1 MLEAD
6 HLRKTFLSEKNVMQ
20 PEEPNQERVEAKA
33 NKKMQPHCSKG
44 PGQGR
49 ISGSGWLSPRENAV
63 RVHGSSKFNC
73 MVPECNSKY
82 SNNQRL
88 REHMWVKHALGKGVQ
103 CDECGRRRYSPLD
116 LKDHM
121 RIAHGAPKLECDVLG
136 CSSTFT
142 CSANLKRHMKDLH

>member
-6 HLRKTFLSEKNVMQ
+6 HLRKTFLPEKNVMQ

-44 PGQGR
+44 PGQGT
-49 ISGSGWLSPRENAV
+49 ISGSSGWLSPRKSA
-63 RVHGSSKFNC
+63 VHGSSKFKC
-73 MVPECNSKY
+73 MVPECNTNFSKNY
-82 SNNQRL
+82 HFGR
-88 REHMWVKHALGKGVQ
+88 HMWVKHALGKGVK
-103 CDECGRRRYSPLD
+103 CDECGKRQYSIYD

-142 CSANLKRHMKDLH
+142 CSANLKRLMKKDLH

>member
-1 MLEAD
+1 M
-6 HLRKTFLSEKNVMQ
+6 RKTFLPEKNVMQ

-49 ISGSGWLSPRENAV
+49 ISGSGSLSLRESAL
-63 RVHGSSKFNC
+63 HGSSKFNC
-73 MVPECNSKY
+73 MVPECNSNY
-82 SNNQRL
+82 SFNNHL
-88 REHMWVKHALGKGVQ
+88 VKHMWVKHALGKGVK
-103 CDECGRRRYSPLD
+103 CDECGTRQYSIYD

-121 RIAHGAPKLECDVLG
+121 RIAHGAPKLECEVLG

-142 CSANLKRHMKDLH
+142 CSVNLKRHMKNLH

>member
-6 HLRKTFLSEKNVMQ
+6 HLRKTFLPEKNVMQ

-33 NKKMQPHCSKG
+33 NKKMQPQCSKG

-49 ISGSGWLSPRENAV
+49 ISGSSGWLSPHKSA
-63 RVHGSSKFNC
+63 VHGSPKFHC
-73 MVPECNSKY
+73 MVPECNSNY
-82 SNNQRL
+82 SKNHKLGR
-88 REHMWVKHALGKGVQ
+88 HMWVKHALGKGVK
-103 CDECGRRRYSPLD
+103 CDKCGNRQYSILN

-121 RIAHGAPKLECDVLG
+121 RIAHGAPKLECEVLG

-142 CSANLKRHMKDLH
+142 CSVSLNTHMKNLH